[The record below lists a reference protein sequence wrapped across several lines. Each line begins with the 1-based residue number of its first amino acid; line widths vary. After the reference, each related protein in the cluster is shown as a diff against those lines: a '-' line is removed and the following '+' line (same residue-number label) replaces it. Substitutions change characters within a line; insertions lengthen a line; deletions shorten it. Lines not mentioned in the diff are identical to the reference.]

1 MKQTLHTSRRA
12 FKLALLCLMA
22 FVTWGGNY
30 CIAQETAYKTLSFPD
45 GNSKRVQSYTD
56 TWSATIS
63 GFTWEI
69 VKFNNNNSGWKFI
82 RAGSKKN
89 ASVAKI
95 KNETPFDRAIGK
107 VVVDIA
113 EIENTQIKNINS
125 IKFEVSSDGF
135 QTIDQTITIT
145 SDFNNIE
152 KHTFVVSN
160 PRVGQYFRLTFDLKQ
175 GSGNGFV
182 QINKVEYYEDASNKT
197 ATSLSFDAPSYTI
210 SKDQTLQQRP
220 TLKADEQTL
229 SGKTITWSSDNEKV
243 ATVDVATGIVTG
255 VGLGKAKITAKFA
268 GDDEYKSSTASYE
281 IIVKGAPALSFPEA
295 SYNIFANDKF
305 AAPKLTKS
313 PADVVVTY
321 SSSDEKVA
329 TVEASTGEVT
339 IVGAGT
345 AKITATSQ
353 VTDVYEEAQASY
365 DLVVTKFTPK
375 LSFPQTSYTIE
386 MGDAF
391 SAPKLGGLPEG
402 VTPVYTSSKEEV
414 ATVDEATGKVNIV
427 GVGTTTI
434 TVTSPETG
442 IYEGATA
449 SYVLTVNRA
458 TTRKV
463 TFDFANQVDV
473 SNIEED
479 GVCLKFEKAGSQN
492 EPYWNASGHI
502 RFYKLSVITITA
514 NSNIKN
520 VKFEFVGADKIKS
533 AVTNP
538 GNYAANVWNFSDVK
552 AKTGTL
558 KNNGSVAKI
567 KKIIVTTEL
576 PTSVGTITIATP
588 EGFGTYYNSNSY
600 ILPEGLT
607 AFGYTK
613 ANTDGTLVKTE
624 EFTGGDVVPANAA
637 LVVKGNE
644 GDYEC
649 YATDQ
654 VATKTLEGNLLKGVA
669 KATTVEKAEGFK
681 RYVLTTVNN
690 VLGFYRTKSGNIKV
704 PANRAYLEL
713 TEAQAQAVSFF
724 QLDGETTGIENAT
737 ATTKEA
743 PKAIYTLSG
752 VRLKATTTQGLPA
765 GAYVVNG
772 KVVIVK

>member
-1 MKQTLHTSRRA
+1 
-12 FKLALLCLMA
+12 MA

-45 GNSKRVQSYTD
+45 DNKGTNGVQAYD
-56 TWSATIS
+56 KTWTAKIGDFSWKITN
-63 GFTWEI
+63 
-69 VKFNNNNSGWKFI
+69 FNNNKWSDEWSYIK
-82 RAGSKKN
+82 AGSKKV
-89 ASVAKI
+89 ASVATI

-113 EIENTQIKNINS
+113 EIANAKIKKINS

-145 SDFNNIE
+145 SDFNNVE

-160 PRVGQYFRLTFDLKQ
+160 PRVGQYFRLTFDMKAA
-175 GSGNGFV
+175 SNGFV
-182 QINKVEYYEDASNKT
+182 QVNKVEYFEDVSNKT
-197 ATSLSFDAPSYTI
+197 ATSLSFAAPSYTI
-210 SKDQTLQQRP
+210 SKDQKYQQLP
-220 TLKADEQTL
+220 NLKAGEETL
-229 SGKTITWSSDNEKV
+229 SDKTITWSSDNENV
-243 ATVDVATGIVTG
+243 AIVDKNGTVTG
-255 VGLGKAKITAKFA
+255 VAAGKANITAKFA
-268 GDDEYKSSTASYE
+268 GDDTYKTSTASYE
-281 IIVKGAPALSFPEA
+281 IIVKGAPSLSFPE
-295 SYNIFANDKF
+295 K
-305 AAPKLTKS
+305 
-313 PADVVVTY
+313 
-321 SSSDEKVA
+321 
-329 TVEASTGEVT
+329 
-339 IVGAGT
+339 
-345 AKITATSQ
+345 
-353 VTDVYEEAQASY
+353 
-365 DLVVTKFTPK
+365 
-375 LSFPQTSYTIE
+375 SYTVE

-391 SAPKLGGLPEG
+391 SEPTLQGLPTD
-402 VTPVYTSSKEEV
+402 VTAKYSSSNADV
-414 ATVDEATGKVNIV
+414 ATVDESTGKVQIV

-434 TVTSPETG
+434 KAVSEAKG
-442 IYEGATA
+442 VYEAAEA
-449 SYVLTVNRA
+449 SYVLTVKPA
-458 TTRKV
+458 SKKIV
-463 TFDFANQVDV
+463 DIDFSKYGYQNAGAVEA
-473 SNIEED
+473 IEVD
-479 GVCLKFEKAGSQN
+479 GVKVSF
-492 EPYWNASGHI
+492 
-502 RFYKLSVITITA
+502 
-514 NSNIKN
+514 
-520 VKFEFVGADKIKS
+520 
-533 AVTNP
+533 
-538 GNYAANVWNFSDVK
+538 
-552 AKTGTL
+552 L
-558 KNNGSVAKI
+558 KNGGKNPSKWYDADNSVHVYKNNKILIEANAPIYSVQFILGKSNKITNCTTSDGEYTNGYWSFSNVETNSAYLVNNGNAAFVE
-567 KKIIVTTEL
+567 KIIVTTKL

-607 AFGYTK
+607 AFGYTT

-644 GDYEC
+644 GEYEC

-654 VATKTLEGNLLKGVA
+654 AATKTLEGNLLKGVA
-669 KATTVEKAEGFK
+669 AYKEIPVESGKK

>member
-1 MKQTLHTSRRA
+1 
-12 FKLALLCLMA
+12 MA

-45 GNSKRVQSYTD
+45 ENKANNKVGSYEK
-56 TWSATIS
+56 TWTAKIGDFS
-63 GFTWEI
+63 WEI
-69 VKFNNNNSGWKFI
+69 VNFNNNYWNWSNI
-82 RAGSKKN
+82 RAGRSKA

-113 EIENTQIKNINS
+113 EIANAKIKNINS

-160 PRVGQYFRLTFDLKQ
+160 PRVGLYFRLTFDMKAG
-175 GSGNGFV
+175 GSNGFV
-182 QINKVEYYEDASNKT
+182 QINKVEYYEDVSNKT
-197 ATSLSFDAPSYTI
+197 ATSLSFDASSYTI
-210 SKDQTLQQRP
+210 SKDQTLTKLP
-220 TLKADEQTL
+220 TLKADEKPL
-229 SGKTITWSSDNEKV
+229 FGKTITWSSDNAKV
-243 ATVDVATGIVTG
+243 ATVDANGTVTG
-255 VGLGKAKITAKFA
+255 VAAGNAKITAKFA
-268 GDDEYKSSTASYE
+268 GDDTYITSTASYE
-281 IIVKGAPALSFPEA
+281 IIVKGAPS
-295 SYNIFANDKF
+295 
-305 AAPKLTKS
+305 
-313 PADVVVTY
+313 
-321 SSSDEKVA
+321 
-329 TVEASTGEVT
+329 
-339 IVGAGT
+339 
-345 AKITATSQ
+345 
-353 VTDVYEEAQASY
+353 
-365 DLVVTKFTPK
+365 
-375 LSFPQTSYTIE
+375 LSFPQTSYTVE

-391 SAPKLGGLPEG
+391 SEPTLQGLPTG
-402 VTPVYTSSKEEV
+402 VTAKYSSSNADV
-414 ATVDEATGKVNIV
+414 ATVDESTGKVQIV

-434 TVTSPETG
+434 KAVSEAKDV
-442 IYEGATA
+442 YEAAEA

-458 TTRKV
+458 TSKKE
-463 TFDFANQVDV
+463 TFDLTSGYENKKPLAP
-473 SNIEED
+473 I
-479 GVCLKFEKAGSQN
+479 AGKNVTLNFS
-492 EPYWNASGHI
+492 SGSMWYAEGTAL
-502 RFYKLSVITITA
+502 RFYGNETLTITA
-514 NSNIKN
+514 NSRIKCI
-520 VKFEFVGADKIKS
+520 EFVYGDTKDYPID
-533 AVTNP
+533 TNKLEFSS
-538 GNYAANVWNFSDVK
+538 GKYDITKHVWDFSGEDT
-552 AKTGTL
+552 KTAML
-558 KNNGSVAKI
+558 KNKKGSKQI
-567 KKIIVTTEL
+567 RIQKIIVTTDV
-576 PTSVGTITIATP
+576 SVGTIFIATS

-607 AFGYTK
+607 AFGYK
-613 ANTDGTLVKTE
+613 EANTDGTLVKTE

-637 LVVKGNE
+637 LVVKGNT
-644 GDYEC
+644 GNYEC

-669 KATTVEKAEGFK
+669 AYKEIPVESGFK

-690 VLGFYRTKSGNIKV
+690 VLGFYRTKSGNIKM